1 MKNKYFVFTICLFGG
16 IFFAQSAAAT
26 TYAVVSGVSKYARKP
41 LRYPDDDAALFYNWL
56 VGKGGA
62 GVKPENSTFLIN
74 EKATAAAILEAM
86 KTQFAKAQKDDT
98 VIFFFSGHGD
108 KGIFLS
114 YGADTSGAYL
124 QHAEV
129 KAAFKACMA
138 KTKLCFA
145 DACFSGTLTPNLDK
159 NISVKFAESV
169 LKDFDSNIV
178 VMMSSRSNE
187 LSQENA
193 ALKQG
198 AFAYYL
204 VKGLKGDADVDKN
217 KAIIISE
224 LFAYVSKNVVA
235 FTNGAQHPILT
246 GKFDRKMLLVKF

>member
-1 MKNKYFVFTICLFGG
+1 MKNKYFITKCLLIGG
-16 IFFAQSAAAT
+16 IFFADVAQAT
-26 TYAVVSGVSKYARKP
+26 TYAVVSGVSKYAHKP

-62 GVKPENSTFLIN
+62 GIKPENITFLIN
-74 EKATAAAILEAM
+74 EKATSTAILEAM
-86 KTQFAKAQKDDT
+86 KVQFAKAQKDDT

-114 YGADTSGAYL
+114 YGSDTNGEYL

-129 KAAFKACMA
+129 KAAFKACVA

-145 DACFSGTLTPNLDK
+145 DACFSGTLTSKMPK
-159 NISVKFAESV
+159 NIEVKFAESN

-178 VMMSSRSNE
+178 VMMSSRSDE
-187 LSQENA
+187 VSLENA

-198 AFAYYL
+198 AFVYYL
-204 VKGLKGDADVDKN
+204 VKGLKGEADVDKN
-217 KAIIISE
+217 KGITISE
-224 LFAYVSKNVVA
+224 LFAYVSKNVIA
-235 FTNGAQHPILT
+235 FTTGKQHPILT
-246 GKFDRKMLLVKF
+246 GKFDRKMLLVKN